1 MEEALM
7 DNPIE
12 EKVREMQDFL
22 LNRPWWELI
31 LRGIFI
37 MIFGI
42 LAIAYPDLTLAVFV
56 IFFGAFV
63 FIEGIFQ
70 MVGAFAAKA
79 ENPQWALM
87 FISGLFSF
95 MIGVIVLAWP
105 GMSALVLLYFIGAW
119 FLISGTVQL
128 VFGLRAIGDGTKA
141 GVHIVGGI
149 LGIMIGMLAFIWPGA
164 TAMSIIWII
173 GLFAIFFGIQLIALG
188 FLSRSEGSPVAAEAA
203 A

>member
-1 MEEALM
+1 MEEALV

-79 ENPQWALM
+79 DNPQWALM

-95 MIGVIVLAWP
+95 MVGFIVLAWP

-128 VFGLRAIGDGTKA
+128 VFGLRAIGAGTKA

-149 LGIMIGMLAFIWPGA
+149 LGIIIGMLAFIWPGA

-173 GLFAIFFGIQLIALG
+173 GLFAIFFGIQLIVLG
-188 FLSRSEGSPVAAEAA
+188 FLSRSEGSPAAAEAA

>member
-31 LRGIFI
+31 LRGIII
-37 MIFGI
+37 MIFGV

-63 FIEGIFQ
+63 FVEGIFQ
-70 MVGAFAAKA
+70 MVGAFVAKA

-95 MIGVIVLAWP
+95 MVGFIVLAWP
-105 GMSALVLLYFIGAW
+105 WMSALVLLYFIGAW

-128 VFGLRAIGDGTKA
+128 VFGLRAIQVGTKA

-149 LGIMIGMLAFIWPGA
+149 LGIIIGMLAFIWPGA

-173 GLFAIFFGIQLIALG
+173 GLFAIFFGIQLIVLG
-188 FLSRSEGSPVAAEAA
+188 FLSRSEGSPAAAEAA

>member
-79 ENPQWALM
+79 DNPQWALM

-95 MIGVIVLAWP
+95 MVGFIVLAWP

-173 GLFAIFFGIQLIALG
+173 GLFAIFFGIQLIVLG
-188 FLSRSEGSPVAAEAA
+188 FLSRSEGSPAAAEAA